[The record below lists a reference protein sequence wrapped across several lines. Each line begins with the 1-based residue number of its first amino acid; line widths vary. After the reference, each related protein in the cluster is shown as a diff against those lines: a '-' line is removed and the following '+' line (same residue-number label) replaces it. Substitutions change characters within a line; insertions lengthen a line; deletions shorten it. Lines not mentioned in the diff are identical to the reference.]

1 MIETDAQIEAIRS
14 AKYLYLGSISEPED
28 NCLRLVI
35 LEATSDLL
43 PNQAI
48 EPLEVMGLPAGP
60 FSEAKP
66 ILHGPGCRIFEV
78 VWESYIGYAVQN
90 ESFHLPEPKESEGAG
105 RLFVRYTKSTYLD
118 YLAKVTF
125 ATADFPGPFVHW
137 RIYCLNHTIEVASM
151 AAPKITIS
159 VHR

>member
-1 MIETDAQIEAIRS
+1 LIEVDAQIEAIRS

-35 LEATSDLL
+35 LEATSDLS
-43 PNQAI
+43 PNQAM
-48 EPLEVMGLPAGP
+48 EQLEVPGLPAGS

-66 ILHGPGCRIFEV
+66 ILHGPGCRIFEI

-90 ESFHLPEPKESEGAG
+90 ESFHVPEPEESEGEG
-105 RLFVRYTKSTYLD
+105 RLFVRYTKSVYLD

-125 ATADFPGPFVHW
+125 ASAKFPGPFVHW
-137 RIYCLNHTIEVASM
+137 GIYCLNHTIEVASM
-151 AAPKITIS
+151 ATPRITIS
-159 VHR
+159 VQG